1 MTEHGWDRG
10 LAARVRPY
18 AITGR
23 THARPRPTC
32 RTRRS
37 SRPRPTGQQA
47 LPRLVLERRRVVEL
61 CGQPLSV
68 AEISA
73 HLKLALGVAM
83 VIVGDLKSEGLVATS
98 QPRTSRDD
106 RPDIEL
112 LERVLD
118 GLRQL

>member
-1 MTEHGWDRG
+1 MTDHGWDRG

-18 AITGR
+18 AITGG
-23 THARPRPTC
+23 
-32 RTRRS
+32 RTRGHTDL
-37 SRPRPTGQQA
+37 PYETIIQTTVEGHQA

-61 CGQPLSV
+61 CGQPLSI

-73 HLKLALGVAM
+73 HLKLAIGVAM
-83 VIVGDLKSEGLVATS
+83 VIVGDLKSEGMVATS

>member
-1 MTEHGWDRG
+1 MSESGWDRG

-18 AITGR
+18 AITGG
-23 THARPRPTC
+23 
-32 RTRRS
+32 RTRGHADL
-37 SRPRPTGQQA
+37 PYETIIQTTAEGQQA
-47 LPRLVLERRRVVEL
+47 LPRLVMERRRVVEL

-73 HLKLALGVAM
+73 HLKLAIGVAM

>member
-1 MTEHGWDRG
+1 MTEQAWDGG

-18 AITGR
+18 AITGG
-23 THARPRPTC
+23 
-32 RTRRS
+32 RTRGS
-37 SRPRPTGQQA
+37 ADLPYETIIQTTAEGQQA
-47 LPRLVLERRRVVEL
+47 LPRLVMERRRVIEI
-61 CGQPLSV
+61 CASPQSV

-73 HLKLALGVAM
+73 HLKLAVGVAR
-83 VIVGDLKSEGLVATS
+83 VLVGDLKAEGLVATS
-98 QPRTSRDD
+98 QPRMSRDD

>member
-1 MTEHGWDRG
+1 MTDQGWDRG
-10 LAARVRPY
+10 LSARVRPY
-18 AITGR
+18 AITGG
-23 THARPRPTC
+23 
-32 RTRRS
+32 RTRGS
-37 SRPRPTGQQA
+37 TDLPYETIIQTTAEGQQA
-47 LPRLVLERRRVVEL
+47 LPRLVMERRRVIEI
-61 CGQPLSV
+61 CGHPLSV

-83 VIVGDLKSEGLVATS
+83 VIVSDLKSEGLVATS

-118 GLRQL
+118 GLRRL

>member
-1 MTEHGWDRG
+1 MTDHGWDRG

-18 AITGR
+18 AITGG
-23 THARPRPTC
+23 
-32 RTRRS
+32 RTRGHTDLPYETIIQTTVEGR
-37 SRPRPTGQQA
+37 QA
-47 LPRLVLERRRVVEL
+47 LPRLVLERRQVVEL
-61 CGQPLSV
+61 CGNPLSV

>member
-1 MTEHGWDRG
+1 MTDDGWERG

-18 AITGR
+18 AITGG
-23 THARPRPTC
+23 
-32 RTRRS
+32 RTRGS
-37 SRPRPTGQQA
+37 SDLPYETIIQSTGDGQQA
-47 LPRLVLERRRVVEL
+47 LPRLVMERRRVVEL
-61 CGQPLSV
+61 CSTPLSI
-68 AEISA
+68 AEVSA
-73 HLKLALGVAM
+73 HLKVALGVVM
-83 VIVGDLKSEGLVATS
+83 VIVSDLKSEGLVATS

>member
-1 MTEHGWDRG
+1 MTETGWDRG

-18 AITGR
+18 AITGGR
-23 THARPRPTC
+23 TPSTVDLPYETIIQTTA
-32 RTRRS
+32 
-37 SRPRPTGQQA
+37 TGQRA
-47 LPRLVLERRRVVEL
+47 LPRLVLERRRVVDL
-61 CGQPLSV
+61 CALPLSV

-73 HLKLALGVAM
+73 HLKVALGVAM

-98 QPRTSRDD
+98 RPRTSRDD

>member
-18 AITGR
+18 AITGG
-23 THARPRPTC
+23 
-32 RTRRS
+32 RTRGSADLPYETIIRTTDEG
-37 SRPRPTGQQA
+37 RQA
-47 LPRLVLERRRVVEL
+47 LPRLVLERRRVIEL
-61 CGQPLSV
+61 CGQAQSV

-73 HLKLALGVAM
+73 HLGLALGVAM

>member
-1 MTEHGWDRG
+1 VTESGWDRG

-18 AITGR
+18 AITGG
-23 THARPRPTC
+23 
-32 RTRRS
+32 RTRAS
-37 SRPRPTGQQA
+37 SDLPYETIIRATAEGQQA

-61 CGQPLSV
+61 CGNPLSV
-68 AEISA
+68 AEVSA

>member
-1 MTEHGWDRG
+1 MSESGWDRG

-18 AITGR
+18 AITGG
-23 THARPRPTC
+23 
-32 RTRRS
+32 RTRGQTDLPYETMIQS
-37 SRPRPTGQQA
+37 TAEGQQA

-61 CGQPLSV
+61 CTKPLSV

-98 QPRTSRDD
+98 QPRMSRDD

>member
-1 MTEHGWDRG
+1 VTDHGWDRG
-10 LAARVRPY
+10 VAARVRPY
-18 AITGR
+18 AITGGR
-23 THARPRPTC
+23 TPSTSALPYETMIQ
-32 RTRRS
+32 TTVAGRR
-37 SRPRPTGQQA
+37 A
-47 LPRLVLERRRVVEL
+47 LPRLVLEWRLVVEL
-61 CGQPLSV
+61 CGRPLSV

-83 VIVGDLKSEGLVATS
+83 VIVGDLKTEGLVATS